1 VKAVRYWPG
10 PESPDG
16 NHTQSWDVYDGK
28 ITLKYLSQ
36 KAENDFRKKCVKL
49 SSGLS
54 GPGQYLTAFTR
65 QSRKKCAKLPSGL
78 SGPGQYLTVFT

>member
-1 VKAVRYWPG
+1 MKAVRYWPG

-36 KAENDFRKKCVKL
+36 KAENDFIFREFELYHDDKDGKV
-49 SSGLS
+49 G
-54 GPGQYLTAFTR
+54 
-65 QSRKKCAKLPSGL
+65 
-78 SGPGQYLTVFT
+78 